1 MLRFISLSTSLALLV
16 LCSTAHA
23 ESPFAGD
30 DSNHSI
36 APHANI
42 GFELLGGAD
51 AFSAGVRGHVGVDK
65 AFGSGRVQPSIG
77 IGGTFGLASL
87 SVSDP
92 RALDG
97 RVTIGHADWGPEVQ
111 LGARWV
117 DGGIVDT
124 RVFASFAYLY
134 TDLDDRL
141 MLDAIEGVGGTRG
154 MRASIGG
161 NWADRQGR
169 AAVSDLSNEE
179 DAADWL
185 IMLAPQQVEITFE
198 RSGGSDRYGVTISY
212 GL

>member
-1 MLRFISLSTSLALLV
+1 MIRFISLPASIALLV

-23 ESPFAGD
+23 ESPPTGD
-30 DSNHSI
+30 DSDHSI

-42 GFELLGGAD
+42 GFEALGGAN
-51 AFSAGVRGHVGVDK
+51 AFSAGFRGHVGVDK

-97 RVTIGHADWGPEVQ
+97 TVTIGHADWGPEVQ

-141 MLDAIEGVGGTRG
+141 MLDAIDGVGGTRG
-154 MRASIGG
+154 MRASLGG

-169 AAVSDLSNEE
+169 AAIRDDNEK
-179 DAADWL
+179 DSLNWM

-198 RSGGSDRYGVTISY
+198 RSGGSDRYGVTFSY